1 MEPKTAADIAP
12 NISSSSPGSAPE
24 TIRPSLPI
32 IKAPVISSRSVNRC
46 SIVST
51 FISFHHLVTLAFGFL
66 RHCQSLIVCLHCL
79 QVFTLAHV
87 GISQYTKTHCIP
99 GRQFEQGTHIAD
111 DLAEQV

>member
-24 TIRPSLPI
+24 TISPSLPI

-51 FISFHHLVTLAFGFL
+51 FVSCVQLMTLAFRFL
-66 RHCQSLIVCLHCL
+66 RHCQSFVVCLHCL
-79 QVFTLAHV
+79 QVLTLAHIGV
-87 GISQYTKTHCIP
+87 PQHAIAGGKP
-99 GRQFEQGTHIAD
+99 WGQFEQGA
-111 DLAEQV
+111 